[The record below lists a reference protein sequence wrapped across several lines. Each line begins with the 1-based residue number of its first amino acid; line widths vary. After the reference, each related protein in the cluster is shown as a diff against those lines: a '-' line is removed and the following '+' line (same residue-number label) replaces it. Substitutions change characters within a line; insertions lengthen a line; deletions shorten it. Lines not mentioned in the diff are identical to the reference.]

1 MIEPQHPRLSVARQ
15 CELVSISRSGFDYQ
29 LAGET
34 PLNLALM
41 RLIDVQFLETPL
53 VWVSPDGAPSSAR
66 GLHGW
71 AKTDAPVDGQDGTG
85 ADLPA
90 AAHDDP
96 ASWASDLSISAAGHG
111 DRPTEPGLVRR
122 HNLHPDASRLSL
134 FGRDHGLVDAKGS
147 VLAIIEHHGR

>member
-1 MIEPQHPRLSVARQ
+1 MIEPRHPRLSVARQ
-15 CELVSISRSGFDYQ
+15 CELVSISRSGFYYQ
-29 LAGET
+29 PAGET

-41 RLIDVQFLETPL
+41 RLIDVQFLETP
-53 VWVSPDGAPSSAR
+53 WYGSRQMAR
-66 GLHGW
+66 HLRREGYTVGRKRMRRLMARMGLEP
-71 AKTDAPVDGQDGTG
+71 T
-85 ADLPA
+85 A

-96 ASWASDLSISAAGHG
+96 ASWASDPSISAAGHG
-111 DRPTEPGLVRR
+111 DRPTEPSLVRR